1 MFGYLLSGLI
11 INFLSNL
18 ITWRFSVRIQGI
30 AEIPL
35 AIYFYLENEEYIN
48 ISLINNPLNK
58 TIEEPSVNVSQDV
71 QNIDFTSN
79 PLHNQSISRREVQI
93 DLKIMKKSP
102 TESNLKPDLNP
113 KITEIADVS
122 RKRNKSKTLVIKRL
136 DTSRIDTIEMNNLR
150 HYCLQAR
157 VYTNK
162 IRKF

>member
-1 MFGYLLSGLI
+1 MIGYLLSGLI

-48 ISLINNPLNK
+48 INLNSNPLNK
-58 TIEEPSVNVSQDV
+58 TIDEPSVNVSQDV
-71 QNIDFTSN
+71 PNNDFTSN

-102 TESNLKPDLNP
+102 TESILKPDINP
-113 KITEIADVS
+113 KLSEIGEIS
-122 RKRNKSKTLVIKRL
+122 RKRDKSKTLIIKRL

-150 HYCLQAR
+150 HYCFQAR